1 MAARRT
7 SGKIINGASEGER
20 ADTSARERVLRISA
34 ELFAAKGY
42 DATGIRDIEAAVGL
56 KRGALYYYIGS
67 KERLLAEI
75 TMSSLTRLLDN
86 SRAVMERADP
96 ADAKLRSLAK
106 VLFDHFVTEGARGV
120 VALTDVRSLPS
131 DIAAPI
137 LAERA
142 EYESFWTSVLDQGV
156 DERRWSPVSP
166 VMRRGIIGMFRSVRL
181 WLRADGPERP
191 EAIADTYTDFIIK
204 GLS

>member
-7 SGKIINGASEGER
+7 WENIDNSAGEGER

-67 KERLLAEI
+67 KDRLLAEI
-75 TMSSLTRLLDN
+75 TMSSLTRLLDA
-86 SRAVMERADP
+86 SRSVMERAET
-96 ADAKLRSLAK
+96 ADARLRNLAK

-120 VALTDVRSLPS
+120 VALTDVRSLSS
-131 DIAAPI
+131 DISAPI
-137 LAERA
+137 LAARA
-142 EYESFWTSVLDQGV
+142 EYEAFWASVLDQGV
-156 DERRWSPVSP
+156 DEHRWSPVSP

-181 WLRADGPERP
+181 WLRTDGPQRP
-191 EAIADTYTDFIIK
+191 EAIADQYADFIIK